1 MGNRVQF
8 DFLRKESCSHR
19 RARAHAHTRVHT
31 HTRTHTQSALASRV
45 SFPSMHFRP
54 NLVAVM
60 DPCNHLTGS
69 DNLLM
74 ENSVKGQ

>member
-19 RARAHAHTRVHT
+19 RTHACE

-60 DPCNHLTGS
+60 DPCNHWTGS

-74 ENSVKGQ
+74 GNSVKGQ